1 MQKGKS
7 NSRGFTLIEL
17 MIVVVIIGILT
28 SIGYPIYQDYVYKAR
43 RADAKAVLLEA
54 AQYMER
60 YYTENLSYNPP
71 LPAVAPSLSDRNG
84 DGVDDDDRLDAAPKG
99 EDPANNNHF
108 YDVAIV
114 GPTATTYTLT
124 ATPRG
129 NQVNDDCG
137 TMTID
142 NTGATTPVNPDH
154 CW

>member
-17 MIVVVIIGILT
+17 MIVVAIIAILAG
-28 SIGYPIYQDYVYKAR
+28 IGYPLYTEYVLKAR

-54 AQYMER
+54 SQHMER
-60 YYTENLSYNPP
+60 FYTENLTYVG
-71 LPAVAPSLSDRNG
+71 ASLSDRNG
-84 DGVDDDDRLDAAPKG
+84 DGNPDDDRLDAAPKG

-137 TMTID
+137 TMTVD